1 MTRDSSSNSVTFSH
15 LKSYTFVQCVRQ
27 TELIRELL
35 MEKKADDDVSSNKET
50 LWNDSFSDSHSHSH
64 SHFDEEAPLMYSSRI
79 SHLGRKP
86 A

>member
-1 MTRDSSSNSVTFSH
+1 
-15 LKSYTFVQCVRQ
+15 
-27 TELIRELL
+27 
-35 MEKKADDDVSSNKET
+35 MEKKANDDVSSNKET
-50 LWNDSFSDSHSHSH
+50 LWNNSFSDSHSHSH

>member
-1 MTRDSSSNSVTFSH
+1 
-15 LKSYTFVQCVRQ
+15 
-27 TELIRELL
+27 
-35 MEKKADDDVSSNKET
+35 MEKKEEDNVNRNEDT
-50 LWNDSFSDSHSHSH
+50 LWNDSVSDSH